1 MRLNS
6 GTGLLLAG
14 AAVLAWRYFTERR
27 AQDEAFAL
35 PEDAL
40 VPFSHTPIAS
50 DPAEQIHHDGKRG
63 PSQHVRSAGPGGMR
77 DDPVRQWDEVDQ
89 ASDES
94 FPASD
99 PPSYYPVNVTSKSH
113 PA

>member
-14 AAVLAWRYFTERR
+14 AAVLAWRYFSQRR
-27 AQDEAFAL
+27 AEENAYAL

-40 VPFSHTPIAS
+40 APFANAPIAA
-50 DPAEQIHHDGKRG
+50 DPAEQKHHDASTGTG
-63 PSQHVRSAGPGGMR
+63 THVRGAGPAGMR
-77 DDPVRQWDEVDQ
+77 DDPVRHWDEVDQ

-99 PPSYYPVNVTSKSH
+99 PPSYYPVNATSKSC
-113 PA
+113 PT